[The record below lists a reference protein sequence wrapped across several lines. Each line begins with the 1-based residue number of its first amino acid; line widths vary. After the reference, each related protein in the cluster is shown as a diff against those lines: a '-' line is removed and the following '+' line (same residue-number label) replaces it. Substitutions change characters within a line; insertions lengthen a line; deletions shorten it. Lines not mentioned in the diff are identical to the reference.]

1 MCQYRVMEFKKQIIA
16 KSKIRRVGFQVLAR
30 HLKMLSGL
38 LQPGQHKIQEMVS
51 WSKRAACKELHLQTV
66 SKVVTLAT
74 TKLRTKERHQ
84 LDLNTDNKSNVIIV
98 R

>member
-1 MCQYRVMEFKKQIIA
+1 MCQYRVMEYKKQIIA
-16 KSKIRRVGFQVLAR
+16 KSKIRRAGFRELAR
-30 HLKMLSGL
+30 CLKMRSDH

-51 WSKRAACKELHLQTV
+51 WSKKVCKELLLQTV

-74 TKLRTKERHQ
+74 KLRTKERNQ
-84 LDLNTDNKSNVIIV
+84 LGRSTDNKNNEIIV

>member
-1 MCQYRVMEFKKQIIA
+1 MCQYRVMEYKKQIIA
-16 KSKIRRVGFQVLAR
+16 KSKIRRVGFRELAR
-30 HLKMLSGL
+30 CLKMLSDH

-51 WSKRAACKELHLQTV
+51 WSKKVCKELLLQTV

-74 TKLRTKERHQ
+74 KLRTKERNQ
-84 LDLNTDNKSNVIIV
+84 LGRSTDNKNNEIIV